1 MRLANKRVNIII
13 AQKERA
19 VAPMMATPA
28 ATVVAKLSVMVAR
41 VMSSCFWNL
50 PNSASVPAL
59 VA

>member
-28 ATVVAKLSVMVAR
+28 ATVVAKLSVMVRR
-41 VMSSCFWNL
+41 VMSSCFLNR
-50 PNSASVPAL
+50 PSSRAVPTSVA
-59 VA
+59 